1 MDDFEKFYKA
11 AIRFLSFRPRSEKE
25 LSDYLAKKKCDP
37 LISKRITDSLKR
49 DKFLNDQEFVR
60 WWVEQRTILKPKA
73 SRVIKFELKQKGIS
87 KELIDEFFEND
98 ESSTSDFDKALA
110 LAEKKMVRLGK
121 IEDRQKIYEKL
132 GRFLASKG
140 FDWDIIKEVIDRSL
154 PK

>member
-25 LSDYLAKKKCDP
+25 LSDYLKKKECDP
-37 LISKRITDSLKR
+37 LISKRITESLKR

-87 KELIDEFFEND
+87 KELIDEFFESE
-98 ESSTSDFDKALA
+98 ESSTSDFTKALN

-121 IEDRQKIYEKL
+121 IEDKRKVYEKL

-140 FDWDIIKEVIDRSL
+140 FDWDTIKEVIDRSL